1 MTETIVYKEPYNFKV
16 GSCPM
21 LYFVIIL
28 SVLTVIAMYFMWV
41 LDKSDKENDRN
52 LDARDASFHELDE
65 EKTDKD

>member
-1 MTETIVYKEPYNFKV
+1 
-16 GSCPM
+16 M